1 MQARGGVM
9 AASAE
14 EERQGVGPL
23 IHPNAEASRPL
34 RQQVFERIRAV
45 GSLPR
50 VQVAKELGVS
60 PATVTAIAAEL
71 IEAGL
76 IEEVAGPRDADAS
89 RGRPPVALGVRPA
102 AHLVA
107 GVKLSDRQ
115 HSAVV
120 VDFAGRRVASASVPH
135 RAADRGL
142 DDLLAAADRLIDL
155 VAVQAGVTRDALSAI
170 GLGVPGFVDASAGL
184 VYWSPILRERDVPLA
199 ALASARLGLPVHIDN
214 DANLVALAELWFGA
228 GRRLSDFAVV
238 TIEHG
243 VGMGLVINHRI
254 YRGARGLGPELG
266 HTKVH
271 LDGALCRCGQRGC
284 LEAYVADY
292 ALVREATT
300 ALDLTM
306 REGQSTSGSARVA
319 VRPREG
325 RQRRRALDLPP
336 GGALPGDR
344 DRQRPVNL
352 FDPELVILSGERMRY
367 DYLYAADTLA
377 ELDRLILPANRPPP
391 RIEVHAWGDLLWA
404 HGAAALALAAVTEE
418 SLGLTPVRE
427 AAQLTR
433 GLALALALATLCA
446 AAPAQAAP
454 RFVDRAGDLPA
465 PHVYDGGWEH
475 FVGGG
480 VAVLDCND
488 DAKPDLFV
496 AGGANPARLFVNV
509 TEGLGAPIRF
519 VEGPPPP
526 LADATG
532 VTGAYPLDVDGDGV
546 HDLAVLRVGPNALL
560 KGVGYPTGPSRDA
573 TRRWGSEAGI
583 ARSTRFVR
591 HIGAPAALSRT
602 AGRGPHYGRPERP
615 AGGRS
620 RGLANVS
627 TSFIDRRGE
636 CGTARRYFWNRASGA
651 LSMTDSSGLAA
662 GRRAGAARLQRPA
675 LLRPRRL

>member
-1 MQARGGVM
+1 
-9 AASAE
+9 
-14 EERQGVGPL
+14 
-23 IHPNAEASRPL
+23 
-34 RQQVFERIRAV
+34 
-45 GSLPR
+45 
-50 VQVAKELGVS
+50 
-60 PATVTAIAAEL
+60 
-71 IEAGL
+71 
-76 IEEVAGPRDADAS
+76 
-89 RGRPPVALGVRPA
+89 
-102 AHLVA
+102 
-107 GVKLSDRQ
+107 
-115 HSAVV
+115 
-120 VDFAGRRVASASVPH
+120 VPH

-300 ALDLTM
+300 ALDVTM
-306 REGQSTSGSARVA
+306 REGQSTSVLLESLFDHAKAGNVAARSIF
-319 VRPREG
+319 
-325 RQRRRALDLPP
+325 RRAGRYL
-336 GGALPGDR
+336 AIAIANV
-344 DRQRPVNL
+344 VNL

-427 AAQLTR
+427 AAQ
-433 GLALALALATLCA
+433 
-446 AAPAQAAP
+446 
-454 RFVDRAGDLPA
+454 
-465 PHVYDGGWEH
+465 
-475 FVGGG
+475 
-480 VAVLDCND
+480 
-488 DAKPDLFV
+488 
-496 AGGANPARLFVNV
+496 
-509 TEGLGAPIRF
+509 
-519 VEGPPPP
+519 
-526 LADATG
+526 
-532 VTGAYPLDVDGDGV
+532 
-546 HDLAVLRVGPNALL
+546 
-560 KGVGYPTGPSRDA
+560 
-573 TRRWGSEAGI
+573 
-583 ARSTRFVR
+583 
-591 HIGAPAALSRT
+591 
-602 AGRGPHYGRPERP
+602 
-615 AGGRS
+615 
-620 RGLANVS
+620 
-627 TSFIDRRGE
+627 
-636 CGTARRYFWNRASGA
+636 
-651 LSMTDSSGLAA
+651 
-662 GRRAGAARLQRPA
+662 
-675 LLRPRRL
+675 